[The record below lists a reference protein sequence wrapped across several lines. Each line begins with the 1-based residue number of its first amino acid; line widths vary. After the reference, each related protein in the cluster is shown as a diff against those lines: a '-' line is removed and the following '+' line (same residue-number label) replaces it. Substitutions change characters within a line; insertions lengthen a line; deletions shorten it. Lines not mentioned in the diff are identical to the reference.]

1 MNSSLLSQYKEIILI
16 TEVQMSKEITI
27 SFNAIL
33 PFNVRHS
40 SVLEPHAKLLYAE
53 LTALQ
58 NEFGVVNIS
67 TSDLASIF
75 DIEIRTLHRLLSSL
89 KDNGFIFADLKNGGF
104 QTTREIRLNKS
115 EV

>member
-1 MNSSLLSQYKEIILI
+1 MPREI
-16 TEVQMSKEITI
+16 QI
-27 SFNAIL
+27 SYNAFL

-40 SVLEPHAKLLYAE
+40 QLLEPHAKLLYAE

-58 NEFGVVNIS
+58 NEFGTVNIS
-67 TSDLASIF
+67 TQDLASIF
-75 DIEIRTLHRLLSSL
+75 DVEVRTMHKLLNSL

-104 QTTREIRLNKS
+104 QANKEIRLNKS